1 MIGAAL
7 EDVHLSAVLAA
18 FREQESHGHTAAS
31 DADRNLLC
39 FGDDLVRR
47 ANECRDVLFPG
58 DHQNLPVAYR
68 RAARL
73 AAYAIATMRR
83 IRFEQELPL

>member
-18 FREQESHGHTAAS
+18 FREQESHGHNVLT
-31 DADRNLLC
+31 DADRKLIC

-47 ANECRDVLFPG
+47 ADELRAVLYPG
-58 DHQNLPVAYR
+58 DHQNLAVGYR

-73 AAYAIATMRR
+73 AAYALAIMRR
-83 IRFEQELPL
+83 IRLEQELPL